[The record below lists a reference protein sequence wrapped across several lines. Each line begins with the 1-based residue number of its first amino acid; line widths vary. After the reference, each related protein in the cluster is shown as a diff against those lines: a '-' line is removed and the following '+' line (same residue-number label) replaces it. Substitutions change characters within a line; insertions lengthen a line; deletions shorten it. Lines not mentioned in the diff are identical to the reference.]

1 MVEIPVTVDDFRKC
15 ARALF
20 PRSPTP
26 LLDAECLLAHVFS
39 LSRSEILSRGND
51 ALSAEQE
58 AAFLRVAELRKN
70 GLPVA
75 YITGVKEFFG
85 FEFLV
90 TRDVLIPK
98 PDTEILVEKTLAA
111 IARGLPRAVARGVLE
126 VCDVCT
132 GSGCVA
138 LSLALCAKRLVRITA
153 TDISRG
159 ALETAKKNAER
170 LLPCDKKNSVRFLQ
184 SDLICDTGNESRRVF
199 DIIAANPPYVPHGEA
214 AALLSDGR
222 DEPLI
227 ALDGGADGLEIT
239 RRLAAQAAERLVLG
253 GVFLTEID
261 ERAAAR
267 VAGIL
272 DALGF
277 TEISVHS
284 DLAGKPRVVEASRP
298 MG

>member
-1 MVEIPVTVDDFRKC
+1 
-15 ARALF
+15 
-20 PRSPTP
+20 
-26 LLDAECLLAHVFS
+26 LDAECLLAHIFS
-39 LSRSEILSRGND
+39 FSRSEILSRGND
-51 ALSAEQE
+51 GLSAEQE
-58 AAFLRVAELRKN
+58 AAFLRAAELRKS

-85 FEFLV
+85 FEFLI

-111 IARGLPRAVARGVLE
+111 ITRARPRAETRGILE

-138 LSLALCAKRLVRITA
+138 IPLALCATNLIRITA
-153 TDISRG
+153 TDISSA

-170 LLPCDKKNSVRFLQ
+170 LLPGCKKYSVRFLQ
-184 SDLICDTGNESRRVF
+184 SDLLHGAGDAVF
-199 DIIAANPPYVPHGEA
+199 DIIAANPPYIPHDEA

-222 DEPLI
+222 GEPLI
-227 ALDGGADGLEIT
+227 ALDGGGGDGLETT
-239 RRLAAQAAERLVLG
+239 RRLAAQSAERLVPG

-261 ERAAAR
+261 ERAADR
-267 VAGIL
+267 VTDIL

-277 TEISVHS
+277 TEISVHN